1 MITQDACHTLAAP
14 TFCGSYALRK
24 TQVPNPAVKT
34 TESAKTGG
42 RGAVSLYG
50 GAAWTQKG
58 ARMDTEGVRGRHL
71 AVGIILPDG
80 RAVRDYEK
88 GVRLLS
94 PLMPIMSGIW
104 FVEKTQRVWGVTTP
118 NQRNKK

>member
-1 MITQDACHTLAAP
+1 
-14 TFCGSYALRK
+14 
-24 TQVPNPAVKT
+24 
-34 TESAKTGG
+34 
-42 RGAVSLYG
+42 
-50 GAAWTQKG
+50 
-58 ARMDTEGVRGRHL
+58 MDTEGVRGRHL